1 MCVSIPFHSTNPVC
15 ILFVLYNPFHPLS
28 LTILQYMFDPK
39 AKAKEKDE
47 DKDNEDADDESGKC
61 SWQHHNLIPSITTAA
76 AAAVSTVVTTV
87 ENLFCEF
94 CKHSWQSRRD
104 YDKHLHCCRFF
115 FQSKKRLTGTGT
127 SSSSFYHPPQ
137 MDEHGNK
144 VPSALEM
151 FKLVQNLSE
160 RLVRTEKETKRL
172 REIVSRRQRQQLTEW
187 LVTQQPSVSF
197 DAWMHDL
204 VIDEAM
210 LHVVFERDLT
220 EGIKATIEMNM
231 QLFDQWKMSTAF
243 ETAFQRRR
251 EGRDVVTP
259 GFWNKMTP
267 SFSMGQTTMA
277 NRTSSRPTTKTTTT
291 NTNITTTIEESP
303 PAVPI
308 PAHFTGIRPLRA
320 FAQRP
325 NTLYVYS
332 TMGDTLPEPTWCI
345 LENKQLE
352 TLVIR
357 ISQML
362 LREFLQWQKRE
373 EQKEKER
380 KAAKIGKEN
389 LKSDQNQN
397 PNSNS
402 NQLNAEMMD
411 VVEEQEQEQEQEDW
425 YAKREEEE
433 REERMLRYMIKING
447 SRVSMEKR
455 VSEIRRWLLPR
466 LEENIRM
473 MVVDFD

>member
-1 MCVSIPFHSTNPVC
+1 
-15 ILFVLYNPFHPLS
+15 
-28 LTILQYMFDPK
+28 MFDPK
-39 AKAKEKDE
+39 AKAKEKEKDE
-47 DKDNEDADDESGKC
+47 DKDNEDESGKG
-61 SWQHHNLIPSITTAA
+61 SWHHHNLIPSITTAA
-76 AAAVSTVVTTV
+76 ASAVATAVTTV

-115 FQSKKRLTGTGT
+115 FQSKKRLTTGT
-127 SSSSFYHPPQ
+127 SSSSFYQPPQ
-137 MDEHGNK
+137 MDENGNK

-251 EGRDVVTP
+251 EGRDVTP

-267 SFSMGQTTMA
+267 SFSMGQTTIA
-277 NRTSSRPTTKTTTT
+277 NRTSSRSNTTT
-291 NTNITTTIEESP
+291 TTTIEESP

-308 PAHFTGIRPLRA
+308 PSHFTGIRPLRA

-402 NQLNAEMMD
+402 NSNPNSNQLNAEMMD
-411 VVEEQEQEQEQEDW
+411 VVEEQEHEHEQEQEDW

-447 SRVSMEKR
+447 SRVSIEKR

-473 MVVDFD
+473 MVVDFE

>member
-1 MCVSIPFHSTNPVC
+1 
-15 ILFVLYNPFHPLS
+15 
-28 LTILQYMFDPK
+28 MFDPK
-39 AKAKEKDE
+39 AKPKEKDE
-47 DKDNEDADDESGKC
+47 DKDNEDANDESGKC
-61 SWQHHNLIPSITTAA
+61 SWQHHNLIPSTTTAA
-76 AAAVSTVVTTV
+76 AVATAVTTV

-115 FQSKKRLTGTGT
+115 FQSKKRLTTGT
-127 SSSSFYHPPQ
+127 SSSSSFYQPPQ

-259 GFWNKMTP
+259 GFWNKTTTP
-267 SFSMGQTTMA
+267 SFSMMGQQTTTV
-277 NRTSSRPTTKTTTT
+277 NRTSSRSTTTT
-291 NTNITTTIEESP
+291 TTVEEYS

-380 KAAKIGKEN
+380 KGRKEN

-402 NQLNAEMMD
+402 NPNQLNAEMMD
-411 VVEEQEQEQEQEDW
+411 VVEEQEQEQEDW